1 MQYFKKDLERI
12 NEQWNQTISDFDN
25 SYDKEITTNGQNKI
39 MDPKK
44 EINKNNDLKDLDEK
58 LKDYYITDLPLLLG
72 NVESATAGLV
82 SEQGNTSQEKADY
95 YSDDGPKE
103 MFLRNK
109 DKIHGAI
116 IQAKHQ
122 NENYNNL
129 VTGSINLICGI
140 LIVCYLIYKIYS
152 PITIEEVKN
161 TVKQTKTVAQNVA
174 TQAKSTTN
182 KMINL
187 K

>member
-1 MQYFKKDLERI
+1 MPDFKKDLEQI
-12 NEQWNQTISDFDN
+12 NEEWKQTISDFDN
-25 SYDKEITTNGQNKI
+25 SYDNLITTTGQNKI
-39 MDPKK
+39 MDPKE
-44 EINKNNDLKDLDEK
+44 EINNNTELKKFDDK
-58 LKDYYITDLPLLLG
+58 LKDYMSDLSVLLG
-72 NVESATAGLV
+72 NVESATAVLV
-82 SEQGNTSQEKADY
+82 SEQGNTSQEKIDY
-95 YSDDGPKE
+95 YSDDGPKQ

>member
-1 MQYFKKDLERI
+1 MPDFKKDLEQI

-25 SYDKEITTNGQNKI
+25 SYDNLITTNGQNEI
-39 MDPKK
+39 MDLK
-44 EINKNNDLKDLDEK
+44 EEIDKNTGLKAFDVK
-58 LKDYYITDLPLLLG
+58 LKDYYMIDLPVLLG
-72 NVESATAGLV
+72 NVESATAVLV
-82 SEQGNTSQEKADY
+82 SEQGNTSQEKIDY

-122 NENYNNL
+122 NDNYNNL